1 MSQVIVNFNGEVSE
15 FGITRITREK
25 LYGKKRRII
34 VDDDGEQCVSA
45 YLTRDGAALLPS
57 GTTAYLYVTP
67 DEDVVER
74 RDLQA
79 VDEDGNPVESVP
91 STLGVEQ
98 LVTEPVPAT
107 RILDHVVTAVY
118 QLDGEDL
125 GEVLVQALKDG
136 AIFEIRFNYR
146 AGFEDWPAF
155 LLSND
160 DGLFLLVCADASF
173 DFFYPDTAVDDD
185 DDEEDDPFDDDDLDF
200 SMF

>member
-1 MSQVIVNFNGEVSE
+1 MPQISVNFNGEVSE
-15 FGITRITREK
+15 FDITRITREK

-34 VDDDGEQCVSA
+34 VDDEGEQCVSA

-67 DEDVVER
+67 DEEVVER

-79 VDEDGNPVESVP
+79 VDDDGNPVEPAP

-98 LVTEPVPAT
+98 MVTEPVPPT
-107 RILDHVVTAVY
+107 RVLENVVNAVY
-118 QLDGEDL
+118 QLDGENL
-125 GEVLVQALKDG
+125 GEVLVEALNDG

-155 LLSND
+155 LIGND

-173 DFFYPDTAVDDD
+173 DFYYPDTAVDDEDD
-185 DDEEDDPFDDDDLDF
+185 DDEDPFEDDLDF